1 MTMRLFDLFLLV
13 LLVSCIGA
21 EAAVCQTRSQQFR
34 GLCFR
39 NDNCAAICE
48 KEGYISGSC
57 KGFLLRC
64 ICFKDCGGSTPS
76 GGGPPDGPPDG
87 DGGPPEGLAGHR
99 ATSNISSVYKYGKNE
114 TRPGNA
120 EIKKG

>member
-1 MTMRLFDLFLLV
+1 MTMRLFHLFLLV
-13 LLVSCIGA
+13 LFVSCIGA
-21 EAAVCQTRSQQFR
+21 EAAVCQARSQHFR

-48 KEGYISGSC
+48 KEGYISGNC

-64 ICFKDCGGSTPS
+64 ICFKDCGATGGSTPS

-87 DGGPPEGLAGHR
+87 DDGPPEGLTR
-99 ATSNISSVYKYGKNE
+99 NRTTSNISSV
-114 TRPGNA
+114 
-120 EIKKG
+120 

>member
-64 ICFKDCGGSTPS
+64 ICFKDCGGT
-76 GGGPPDGPPDG
+76 GGSSP
-87 DGGPPEGLAGHR
+87 LWRALLTGHQMGR
-99 ATSNISSVYKYGKNE
+99 WPT
-114 TRPGNA
+114 
-120 EIKKG
+120 

>member
-64 ICFKDCGGSTPS
+64 ICFKDCGAT
-76 GGGPPDGPPDG
+76 GGGPPDGSPDG
-87 DGGPPEGLAGHR
+87 DGGTPEGLTGSHV
-99 ATSNISSVYKYGKNE
+99 TSNISSVYKYGKNE
-114 TRPGNA
+114 AKPGNA